1 MNGDHENTVLIP
13 ASGILLGG
21 GRYNSLLINQI
32 HTIME
37 KKLPYEGPLLEVVYL
52 CVESG
57 ICVGSEGGGEGYT
70 TGEGN
75 W

>member
-1 MNGDHENTVLIP
+1 
-13 ASGILLGG
+13 
-21 GRYNSLLINQI
+21 
-32 HTIME
+32 ME
-37 KKLPYEGPLLEVVYL
+37 KKLPYEGPLVEVVYL